1 MASEPITIK
10 IDSAVDWNGLT
21 ELPITRG
28 DLTVVDQRL
37 YSATLMEP
45 AGIIGGDFFGLFS
58 ATTPKLV
65 GVASSSTSPQS
76 VLRVLPGDEPDRFR
90 EEVDLSPQMVHVPVF
105 AGDRLAIQ
113 TSEGGAV
120 RVDLV
125 VTELADREHVQ
136 LALGSPPRAST
147 RRVRIIRTG
156 GTGFN
161 HMPLEETWTPALT
174 WDADRQMMVA
184 FEVVNGVIPAREL
197 CMFPAGEGC
206 FVSVRYSGIDA
217 ATGRLYVIDG
227 QARAAFEVHG
237 GLKSGEWSKVAYVSH
252 DDLIGLSSPG
262 PAGEAVVCDLEIVR
276 VSPGDRL
283 RGRYTLGS

>member
-1 MASEPITIK
+1 
-10 IDSAVDWNGLT
+10 
-21 ELPITRG
+21 
-28 DLTVVDQRL
+28 
-37 YSATLMEP
+37 
-45 AGIIGGDFFGLFS
+45 
-58 ATTPKLV
+58 
-65 GVASSSTSPQS
+65 
-76 VLRVLPGDEPDRFR
+76 
-90 EEVDLSPQMVHVPVF
+90 
-105 AGDRLAIQ
+105 
-113 TSEGGAV
+113 
-120 RVDLV
+120 
-125 VTELADREHVQ
+125 
-136 LALGSPPRAST
+136 
-147 RRVRIIRTG
+147 
-156 GTGFN
+156 
-161 HMPLEETWTPALT
+161 
-174 WDADRQMMVA
+174 MVA